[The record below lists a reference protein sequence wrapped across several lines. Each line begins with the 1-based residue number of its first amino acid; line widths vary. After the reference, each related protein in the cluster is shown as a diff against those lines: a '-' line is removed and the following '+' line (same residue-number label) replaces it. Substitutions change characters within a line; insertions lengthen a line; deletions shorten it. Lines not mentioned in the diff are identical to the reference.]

1 MAGRTMSIAYVG
13 NGKGTNRY
21 HIPFVPARP
30 EQWRIADRRR
40 LLRGIM

>member
-1 MAGRTMSIAYVG
+1 MTKRMLNIAYVG
-13 NGKGTNRY
+13 NGKSTNRY
-21 HIPFVPARP
+21 HIPFVLARP